1 MEESLVI
8 RALVPHEG
16 PLYRAIRLRSLA
28 DSPDAFA
35 TTLAEQEAHGPET
48 WAARLSAAAISGKDC
63 PLVAEWNGEPAGL
76 VWAKVDGADDA
87 VVNIFQMW
95 VSPESR
101 GRGVAAA
108 LLGEAIAWAR
118 SKNARAVQL
127 SVTCGNSSAV
137 RLYERAGFE
146 NDGPPQPR
154 GPASTLFE
162 QAMRL
167 TLDRLGA

>member
-8 RALVPHEG
+8 RPLAPHEW
-16 PLYRAIRLRSLA
+16 PVYRAIRLRSLA

-48 WAARLSAAAISGKDC
+48 WAARLSAAAASCKDC
-63 PLVAEWNGEPAGL
+63 PLIAECSSEPAGL
-76 VWAKVDGADDA
+76 VWAKVDAADDS

-108 LLGEAIAWAR
+108 LLDEAIAWAR
-118 SKNARAVQL
+118 SRKARAVQL

-137 RLYERAGFE
+137 RLYERAGFK

-154 GPASTLFE
+154 GPASPLFE

-167 TLDRLGA
+167 ALDPAGP